1 MRIDGCGG
9 TFRGNWA
16 LAEESTG
23 SRFWSSASCTTI
35 EMDQLLK
42 SFDSFDI
49 EDLDESN
56 LKGTVNATAELTF
69 HFDREWDVISQR
81 TSIDAEA
88 EYETE
93 PCRTT
98 HRSKSLVPLW
108 TVTNSPASTSLI

>member
-69 HFDREWDVISQR
+69 HFDREWDVI
-81 TSIDAEA
+81 
-88 EYETE
+88 
-93 PCRTT
+93 
-98 HRSKSLVPLW
+98 
-108 TVTNSPASTSLI
+108 